1 VGWRDRVCD
10 DDNSDQAGEFS
21 IDVVTMRHKGLPN
34 RVHRSFSVGGYE
46 EVKKNFATPGNS

>member
-1 VGWRDRVCD
+1 VCD